1 MSLDRAAVAKIAR
14 LARLKMEPERLDAMT
29 AELNQILS
37 FVEELQGVNTDNV
50 APMTSVTPMK
60 LRHRADAVTDGGK
73 PEAVLKNA
81 PQRQG
86 DFYTVPK
93 VIE

>member
-1 MSLDRAAVAKIAR
+1 MSLDRAAVAKIAK
-14 LARLKMEPERLDAMT
+14 LARLKMEPERLEAMT
-29 AELNQILS
+29 SELNQILS
-37 FVEELQGVNTDNV
+37 FVEELQAVNTDNV
-50 APMTSVTPMK
+50 TPMTSVTPMK
-60 LRHRADAVTDGGK
+60 LRQREDAVTDGGN

-93 VIE
+93 VVE

>member
-1 MSLDRAAVAKIAR
+1 MSLDRAAVAKIAK
-14 LARLKMEPERLDAMT
+14 LARLKMEPDRLDAMT

-37 FVEELQGVNTDNV
+37 FVEELQSVNTDNV

-60 LRHRADAVTDGGK
+60 LRHRPDVVNDGGN

>member
-1 MSLDRAAVAKIAR
+1 MSLDKAAVAKIAK
-14 LARLKMEPERLDAMT
+14 LARLKMEPDRQEALAS
-29 AELNQILS
+29 ELNRILS
-37 FVEELQGVNTDNV
+37 FVEELQSVNTDNV
-50 APMTSVTPMK
+50 PPMTSVTPMK
-60 LRHRADAVTDGGK
+60 LRQREDAVTDGGQ

-93 VIE
+93 VVE

>member
-1 MSLDRAAVAKIAR
+1 MSLDRTAVAKIAK

-29 AELNQILS
+29 SELNSILS
-37 FVEELQGVNTDNV
+37 FVEELQAVNTDNIP
-50 APMTSVTPMK
+50 PMTSVMPMK
-60 LRHRADAVTDGGK
+60 LRQREDEVTDGGK

-93 VIE
+93 VVE

>member
-1 MSLDRAAVAKIAR
+1 MSLDKAAVAKIAK
-14 LARLKMEPERLDAMT
+14 LARLKMEPDRQEALAS
-29 AELNQILS
+29 ELNRILS
-37 FVEELQGVNTDNV
+37 FVEELQAVNTDNV
-50 APMTSVTPMK
+50 QPMTSVAPMK
-60 LRHRADAVTDGGK
+60 LRHREDAVTDGGQ

-93 VIE
+93 VVE

>member
-1 MSLDRAAVAKIAR
+1 MSLDRAAVAKIAK
-14 LARLKMEPERLDAMT
+14 LARLKMEPERLEAMT

-37 FVEELQGVNTDNV
+37 FVEELQSVNTENV
-50 APMTSVTPMK
+50 APMTSVAPMK
-60 LRHRADAVTDGGK
+60 LRHRPDEVTDGGK

>member
-1 MSLDRAAVAKIAR
+1 MSLDKAAVAKIAK
-14 LARLKMEPERLDAMT
+14 LARLKMEPDRQEAM
-29 AELNQILS
+29 ASELNRILS
-37 FVEELQGVNTDNV
+37 FVEELQAVNTDNV
-50 APMTSVTPMK
+50 PPMTSVTPMK
-60 LRHRADAVTDGGK
+60 LRHREDVVTDGGQ

-93 VIE
+93 VVE

>member
-1 MSLDRAAVAKIAR
+1 MSLDRAAVAKIAK
-14 LARLKMEPERLDAMT
+14 LARLKMEPDRLEAMT
-29 AELNQILS
+29 SELNRILS
-37 FVEELQGVNTDNV
+37 FVEELQAVNTDNV
-50 APMTSVTPMK
+50 APMTSVQPMK
-60 LRHRADAVTDGGK
+60 LRQREDAVTDGGN

-93 VIE
+93 VVE

>member
-73 PEAVLKNA
+73 PEAVLRNA

>member
-1 MSLDRAAVAKIAR
+1 MSLDKAAVAKIAK
-14 LARLKMEPERLDAMT
+14 LARLKMEPDRQEAM
-29 AELNQILS
+29 ASELNRILS
-37 FVEELQGVNTDNV
+37 FVEELQSVSTDNV
-50 APMTSVTPMK
+50 QPMTSVTPMK
-60 LRHRADAVTDGGK
+60 LRHREDAVTDGGN

>member
-1 MSLDRAAVAKIAR
+1 MSLDRAAVAKIAK
-14 LARLKMEPERLDAMT
+14 LARLRMDPDRAEAM
-29 AELNQILS
+29 ASELNRILS
-37 FVEELQGVNTDNV
+37 FVEELQAVNTDNV
-50 APMTSVTPMK
+50 VPMTSVMPMS
-60 LRHRADAVTDGGK
+60 LRQREDAVTDGGD

-93 VIE
+93 VVE

>member
-1 MSLDRAAVAKIAR
+1 MSLDKAAVAKIAK
-14 LARLKMEPERLDAMT
+14 LARLKMEPDRQEAM
-29 AELNQILS
+29 ASELNRILS
-37 FVEELQGVNTDNV
+37 FVEELQSVNTDNV
-50 APMTSVTPMK
+50 APMTSVAPMK
-60 LRHRADAVTDGGK
+60 LRQREDAVTDGGN

-93 VIE
+93 VVE

>member
-1 MSLDRAAVAKIAR
+1 MSLDKAAVAKIAK
-14 LARLKMEPERLDAMT
+14 LARLKMEPDRQEAM
-29 AELNQILS
+29 ASELNRILS
-37 FVEELQGVNTDNV
+37 FVEELQSVNTDNV
-50 APMTSVTPMK
+50 PPMTSVTPMK
-60 LRHRADAVTDGGK
+60 LRQREDAVTDGGN

-93 VIE
+93 VVE

>member
-1 MSLDRAAVAKIAR
+1 MSLDRTAVAKIAK

-29 AELNQILS
+29 SELNSILT
-37 FVEELQGVNTDNV
+37 FVEELQSVNTENV
-50 APMTSVTPMK
+50 APMTSVMPMK
-60 LRHRADAVTDGGK
+60 LRQREDEVNDGGK

-93 VIE
+93 VVE

>member
-1 MSLDRAAVAKIAR
+1 MSLDRTAVAKIAK

-29 AELNQILS
+29 SELNRILS
-37 FVEELQGVNTDNV
+37 FVEELQAVNTENV
-50 APMTSVTPMK
+50 EPMTSVMPMK
-60 LRHRADAVTDGGK
+60 LRMRDDVVTDGGNA
-73 PEAVLKNA
+73 EAVLKNA

-93 VIE
+93 VVE

>member
-1 MSLDRAAVAKIAR
+1 MSLDRAAVAKIAK
-14 LARLKMEPERLDAMT
+14 LARLKMEPDRQEAM
-29 AELNQILS
+29 ASELNRILS
-37 FVEELQGVNTDNV
+37 FVEELQSVNTDNV
-50 APMTSVTPMK
+50 PPMTSVTPMK
-60 LRHRADAVTDGGK
+60 LRQREDAVTDGGQ

-93 VIE
+93 VVE

>member
-1 MSLDRAAVAKIAR
+1 MSLDRTAVAKIAK

-29 AELNQILS
+29 SELNSILS
-37 FVEELQGVNTDNV
+37 FVEELQAVNTDNIP
-50 APMTSVTPMK
+50 PMTSVMPMK
-60 LRHRADAVTDGGK
+60 LRQREDDVTDGGK
-73 PEAVLKNA
+73 PDAVLRNA

>member
-1 MSLDRAAVAKIAR
+1 MSLDRTAVAKIAK
-14 LARLKMEPERLDAMT
+14 LARLHMEPDRLEAMT
-29 AELNQILS
+29 TELNRILA
-37 FVEELQGVNTDNV
+37 FVEELQAVNTENTP
-50 APMTSVTPMK
+50 PMTSVMPMK
-60 LRHRADAVTDGGK
+60 LRQREDAVTAGGDA
-73 PEAVLKNA
+73 EAVLKNA

>member
-1 MSLDRAAVAKIAR
+1 MSLDRTAVAKIAK
-14 LARLKMEPERLDAMT
+14 LARLKMDPERLDAMT
-29 AELNQILS
+29 GELNRILS
-37 FVEELQGVNTDNV
+37 FVEELQAVNTDNIE
-50 APMTSVTPMK
+50 PMTSVRPMK
-60 LRHRADAVTDGGK
+60 LRQRPDEVTDGGN

>member
-1 MSLDRAAVAKIAR
+1 MSLDRAAVAKIAK
-14 LARLKMEPERLDAMT
+14 LARLKMEPDRLEAMT
-29 AELNQILS
+29 SELNRILS
-37 FVEELQGVNTDNV
+37 FVEELQAVPTDNV
-50 APMTSVTPMK
+50 TPMTSVTPMK
-60 LRHRADAVTDGGK
+60 LRQREDEVTDGGK
-73 PEAVLKNA
+73 PDAVLKNA

>member
-1 MSLDRAAVAKIAR
+1 MSLDRDAVAKIAR
-14 LARLKMEPERLDAMT
+14 LARLRMEPARLEGMT
-29 AELNQILS
+29 AELNRILS
-37 FVEELQGVNTDNV
+37 FVEELQAVNTDNIL
-50 APMTSVTPMK
+50 PMTSVMPMK
-60 LRHRADAVTDGGK
+60 LRQREDMVNDGGK

-93 VIE
+93 VVE

>member
-1 MSLDRAAVAKIAR
+1 MSLDRAAVAKIAK
-14 LARLKMEPERLDAMT
+14 LARLKMEPDRLEAMT
-29 AELNQILS
+29 SELNRILS
-37 FVEELQGVNTDNV
+37 FVEELQAVPTDNV
-50 APMTSVTPMK
+50 TPMTSVTPMK
-60 LRHRADAVTDGGK
+60 LRQREDEVTDGGK

-93 VIE
+93 VVE

>member
-1 MSLDRAAVAKIAR
+1 MSLDRTAVAKIAK

-29 AELNQILS
+29 SELNSILS
-37 FVEELQGVNTDNV
+37 FVEELQAVNTENIP
-50 APMTSVTPMK
+50 PMTSVMPMK
-60 LRHRADAVTDGGK
+60 LRQREDEVTDGGK
-73 PEAVLKNA
+73 PDAVLKNA

-93 VIE
+93 VVE

>member
-1 MSLDRAAVAKIAR
+1 MSLDKAAVAKIAK
-14 LARLKMEPERLDAMT
+14 LARLKMEPDRQEAM
-29 AELNQILS
+29 ASELNRILS
-37 FVEELQGVNTDNV
+37 FVEELQAVNTDNV
-50 APMTSVTPMK
+50 TPMTSVTPMK
-60 LRHRADAVTDGGK
+60 LRQREDVVTDGGNA
-73 PEAVLKNA
+73 EAVLKNA

>member
-1 MSLDRAAVAKIAR
+1 MSLDRTAVAKIAK

-29 AELNQILS
+29 SELNSILS
-37 FVEELQGVNTDNV
+37 FVEELQAVNTDNIP
-50 APMTSVTPMK
+50 PMTSVMPMK
-60 LRHRADAVTDGGK
+60 LRQREDEVTDGGK
-73 PEAVLKNA
+73 PDAVLKNA

-93 VIE
+93 VVE

>member
-1 MSLDRAAVAKIAR
+1 MERWVAT
-14 LARLKMEPERLDAMT
+14 L
-29 AELNQILS
+29 
-37 FVEELQGVNTDNV
+37 
-50 APMTSVTPMK
+50 K
-60 LRHRADAVTDGGK
+60 LRQRADEVNDGGN

>member
-1 MSLDRAAVAKIAR
+1 MSLDTAAVAKIAK
-14 LARLKMEPERLDAMT
+14 LARLKTEPDRLEAM
-29 AELNQILS
+29 ASELNRILS
-37 FVEELQGVNTDNV
+37 FVEELQAVNTDNV
-50 APMTSVTPMK
+50 QPMTSVMPMK
-60 LRHRADAVTDGGK
+60 LRQREDAVTDGGK

-93 VIE
+93 VVE

>member
-1 MSLDRAAVAKIAR
+1 MSLDRAAVAKIAK
-14 LARLKMEPERLDAMT
+14 LARLKTDPDRLEAM
-29 AELNQILS
+29 ASELNRILS
-37 FVEELQGVNTDNV
+37 FVEELQAVNTDNV
-50 APMTSVTPMK
+50 APMTSVQPMK
-60 LRHRADAVTDGGK
+60 LRQREDVVTDGGN

-93 VIE
+93 VVE